1 MILEDK
7 MKQRGET
14 ESEMDN
20 GEMEA
25 GVILHGHKWSRFV
38 WVLDMIIF

>member
-1 MILEDK
+1 MILQDK

-20 GEMEA
+20 GETEA
-25 GVILHGHKWSRFV
+25 GVILHGHKWSGFV
-38 WVLDMIIF
+38 QVPDMVIF